1 MQLRKFDGGCQSLAV
16 VNSRSA
22 RKKGSQEGG
31 RESLTVLISKLND
44 SVGLEMYDT
53 KVSKSDLLVRL
64 AKSSCNSNFL
74 FCNISCT
81 TT

>member
-31 RESLTVLISKLND
+31 RKSLRVLISKPND
-44 SVGLEMYDT
+44 SVGLEVYDT
-53 KVSKSDLLVRL
+53 KVRVT
-64 AKSSCNSNFL
+64 SCL
-74 FCNISCT
+74 CDIQLQ
-81 TT
+81 